1 MEKLQMEY
9 LQAIMQME
17 VMVFMVVVAAMVE
30 VELLIR
36 PGVAHTSV
44 HRSLAETV
52 KEVQFVLCGAPT
64 QQLLMDKDVG
74 FLDVINTLW
83 PIAVGFTA

>member
-1 MEKLQMEY
+1 MEY

-64 QQLLMDKDVG
+64 QQLLERSHLPMWGSYDGNVYSH
-74 FLDVINTLW
+74 
-83 PIAVGFTA
+83 